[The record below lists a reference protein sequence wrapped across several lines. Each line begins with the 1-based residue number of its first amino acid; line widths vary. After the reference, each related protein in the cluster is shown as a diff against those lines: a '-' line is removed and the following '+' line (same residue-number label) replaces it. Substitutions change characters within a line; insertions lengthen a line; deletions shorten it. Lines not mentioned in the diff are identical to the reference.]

1 MKIVRTVL
9 IKKDKNK
16 NRVFQRIIY
25 FRIYIKLFLLII
37 LLYQDLLYE
46 EKYLIYTKKK
56 TRRKLKKQ
64 VGIIKPI
71 DFLNL

>member
-1 MKIVRTVL
+1 MKNSL

-56 TRRKLKKQ
+56 SEEKIKKTSRNN
-64 VGIIKPI
+64 KANR
-71 DFLNL
+71 FLNL